1 MRAQVR
7 SSQSHALIA
16 RGVKDRPSQT
26 LTDRKAWT
34 MSALTE
40 LSGLSL
46 ITTKICSSFSKPMK
60 FPNHDFLAS
69 LVARQKKYTA

>member
-1 MRAQVR
+1 MHQ
-7 SSQSHALIA
+7 I
-16 RGVKDRPSQT
+16 

-40 LSGLSL
+40 LNGLSL

-60 FPNHDFLAS
+60 FPNQDFLAS
-69 LVARQKKYTA
+69 LDDKLKIADSERERRKAGEL